1 MELHTCCKTIVFAA
15 MKRTETNLSVIVQ
28 GRVPVDGS
36 AVREVAEGIA
46 PRGDGT
52 PAHFVSVLCLHTHYR
67 PQVKSGPVTR
77 VNLNRYEDMILQHN
91 RLQG

>member
-1 MELHTCCKTIVFAA
+1 
-15 MKRTETNLSVIVQ
+15 MKRIETNLSVIVQ

-46 PRGDGT
+46 PRGGGT
-52 PAHFVSVLCLHTHYR
+52 PAHYVSIQCLHTHYR

-77 VNLNRYEDMILQHN
+77 VNLNRCEDMILQHN
-91 RLQG
+91 RLQGYP